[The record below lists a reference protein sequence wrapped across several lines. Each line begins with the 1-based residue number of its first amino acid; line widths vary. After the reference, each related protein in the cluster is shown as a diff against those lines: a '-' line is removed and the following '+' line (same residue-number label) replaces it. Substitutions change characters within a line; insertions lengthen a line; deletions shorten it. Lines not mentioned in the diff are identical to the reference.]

1 MRMPAMSPEST
12 SSEMTGR
19 EATDYAYAMAQSV
32 LTLGRSLADTYTEIV
47 SALPGDL
54 HGLIAHVEQAISALS
69 ALPGPTSPDDQ
80 GVQALIGDLTA
91 LLSRLTALT
100 N

>member
-1 MRMPAMSPEST
+1 MPAVSPEST

-19 EATDYAYAMAQSV
+19 EATDYAYGMARSV
-32 LTLGRSLADTYTEIV
+32 LTLGRSLADTYTEIGAV
-47 SALPGDL
+47 PPDDV
-54 HGLIAHVEQAISALS
+54 HGLISHVEQAISALS
-69 ALPGPTSPDDQ
+69 ALSEPTSPDGQ
-80 GVQALIGDLTA
+80 GMQALIVDLTA